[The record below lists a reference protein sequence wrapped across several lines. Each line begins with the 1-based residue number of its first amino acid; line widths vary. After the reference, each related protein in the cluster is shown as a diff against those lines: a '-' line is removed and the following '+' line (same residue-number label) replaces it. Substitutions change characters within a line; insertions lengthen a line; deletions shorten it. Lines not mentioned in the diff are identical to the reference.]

1 MNDASTEDHSFDLL
15 HVPGRKDNLE
25 DVYNHLNT
33 AARLSRILWNE
44 LSNPELDLSDER
56 DREAMVELASI
67 VADHASAAEA
77 VLNKG
82 CRARTDAAAKSKDS
96 GQ

>member
-1 MNDASTEDHSFDLL
+1 MNYASAKDHTFDLL
-15 HVPGRKDNLE
+15 HVPGRKDNL
-25 DVYNHLNT
+25 DDIHNHLNT
-33 AARLSRILWNE
+33 AARLARVLWNE

-77 VLNKG
+77 VLNMG
-82 CRARTDAAAKSKDS
+82 CRARTDTAAEASDE
-96 GQ
+96 